1 MRVRSLLGF
10 AASIVVVSAVPAGP
24 ATATVPRALEAMTVV
39 DKGPVGW
46 DVYRRWDLMAAMR
59 PGSQARQFSSFDRA
73 GGNDDGFNGTYSCLR
88 TSDTGG
94 CVIAERSGPGQ
105 LESMWFTRDFGSM
118 VKTGRIKVELDGV
131 AVLDAPLQDVVD
143 GKLGAPFVWPLVGN
157 GDDTAGGSVIKVP
170 MPYRQS
176 MRVTTQSNPFFFHVA
191 YREFADADGV
201 RTFDPRDPAQD
212 VIDRLRAYGLRDP
225 KLPVGTAVAA
235 QSTSTVAG
243 TWSVVLSG
251 SGWINQLR
259 VKIPQVVASPRVG
272 DDGRAFGAG
281 GSSSFQVAV
290 DPRNQG
296 VRITRRLDPQIGLQ
310 KARLLVDGQ
319 QVGMWDS
326 GPAKPAGQWA
336 DQSIEV
342 PAALTAGRSILNVR
356 NEFVSSSLD
365 VNEFRYDVHSK
376 VSGDWRRT
384 DVMDMGPG
392 HPGAE
397 KAHSYVITA
406 PNWQGY
412 RVFRYPVDPA
422 ELSRSDAVLAGARL
436 RITFDGQTTVDAPI
450 GEFFG
455 SGLGE
460 YDTRTL
466 MSAMDTAPDGWYTSW
481 WPMPFA
487 DSATVSVVN
496 ESGVPINDLS
506 LEVGFGHDSSVPAGL
521 TTGSLGYFHA
531 THQPLAHTVNGQDWT
546 FLETTGQG
554 VFYGVTH
561 TMRGDI
567 PSGNRRNYLEGDER
581 VYVDGARSPVM
592 HGTGT
597 EDFYESGWYFRDGT
611 TYTMPLAGNPAY
623 ELDTDGCRYDC
634 TGAYR
639 LMLGE
644 AVSFSSSLR
653 FDIEHGPVNDAPAN
667 YSSTAYWYG
676 RPGAILAETDLVDA
690 ADDVNRAAHAYV
702 AGGETRGS
710 LQSTFEGRDDK
721 LTVSHGVAGAT
732 GPIQFTVAT
741 APGNAGVRLLRMSD
755 QNSPYQRAAVFV
767 DGTPAG
773 EWLQPLGNQRSRWLE
788 DTFELPESLTIGKSA
803 LSIRIVPAG
812 GSPPW
817 SAAQY
822 RVLTRTAG

>member
-10 AASIVVVSAVPAGP
+10 AATIVLLSAVPGGMA
-24 ATATVPRALEAMTVV
+24 AAVHAREAMAVDNAV

-59 PGSQARQFSSFDRA
+59 PGSQARQFSSFDRT
-73 GGNDDGFNGTYSCLR
+73 GGNNDGFDGTYSCLR
-88 TSDTGG
+88 KTDTGG
-94 CVIAERSGPGQ
+94 CVLAERSGPGQ
-105 LESMWFTRDFGSM
+105 IESMWFTRDYGVM
-118 VKTGRIKVELDGV
+118 TKTGRIKVELDGV
-131 AVLDAPLQDVVD
+131 TVLDAPLQDVVD

-157 GDDTAGGSVIKVP
+157 GDDTAGGAVIKVP
-170 MPYRQS
+170 MPYRES
-176 MRVTTQSNPFFFHVA
+176 MRITTQANPLFYHVA

-225 KLPVGTAVAA
+225 KLPVGTTAA
-235 QSTSTVAG
+235 AAPGIVAG
-243 TWSVVLSG
+243 TWAVALSG
-251 SGWINQLR
+251 SGWINQIR
-259 VKIPQVVASPRVG
+259 VKIPQVIASPRVG
-272 DDGRAFGAG
+272 DDGRAFGIG
-281 GSSSFQVAV
+281 GSSSFRVAV
-290 DPRNQG
+290 DPHNEG
-296 VRITRRLDPQIGLQ
+296 VRITRRLDPQIGQ
-310 KARLLVDGQ
+310 QQARLLVDGQ
-319 QVGMWDS
+319 PAGMWDS
-326 GPAKPAGQWA
+326 GPALPAGRWA
-336 DQSIEV
+336 NQSIEI
-342 PAALTAGRSILNVR
+342 PAALTAGKSFLNVR

-365 VNEFRYDVHSK
+365 FNEFRYDIHSR
-376 VSGDWRRT
+376 VAGDWRRS
-384 DVMDMGPG
+384 DVVDIGPG
-392 HPGAE
+392 HPGSE
-397 KAHSYVITA
+397 KAHDYAITNL
-406 PNWQGY
+406 NWQGY
-412 RVFRYPVDPA
+412 RVFRYPVDA
-422 ELSRSDAVLAGARL
+422 GELSRSDAVLAGAKL
-436 RITFDGQTTVDAPI
+436 RITFDGQTTVDAPV

-466 MSAMDTAPDGWYTSW
+466 MSAMDTAPDGWYISW

-487 DSATVSVVN
+487 DSVNVSVVN
-496 ESGVPINDLS
+496 ESGVPISDVS
-506 LEVGFGHDSSVPAGL
+506 LEVGFSHDSSVVSGL
-521 TTGSLGYFHA
+521 DTGSLGYFHA
-531 THQPLAHTVNGQDWT
+531 THKPLAHTVNGQDWT

-611 TYTMPLAGNPAY
+611 TYTMPLAGNPGY
-623 ELDTDGCRYDC
+623 ELDADGCPFDC

-644 AVSFSSSLR
+644 AVSFSSALS
-653 FDIEHGPVNDAPAN
+653 FSIEHGPANDAPAN

-676 RPGAILAETDLVDA
+676 RPGAVLSETDLVDVASEASRSAHGYTA
-690 ADDVNRAAHAYV
+690 A
-702 AGGETRGS
+702 GESRGT

-721 LTVSHGVAGAT
+721 IAVSHGVAGTT
-732 GPIQFTVAT
+732 GTIEFTVAT
-741 APGNAGVRLLRMSD
+741 TPGNAGVRLLRMSD
-755 QNSPYQRAAVFV
+755 QNVGYQRATVFV

-773 EWLQPLGNQRSRWLE
+773 EWLQPLANQHSRWLE
-788 DTFELPESLTIGKSA
+788 DTFELPAALTTGKSTV
-803 LSIRIVPAG
+803 SIRIVPTPGA
-812 GSPPW
+812 PAW

-822 RVLTRTAG
+822 RVLTRR

>member
-1 MRVRSLLGF
+1 MRIRSLLGF
-10 AASIVVVSAVPAGP
+10 AASIVLLGAVPAG
-24 ATATVPRALEAMTVV
+24 TAGAEEAMAVV

-59 PGSQARQFSSFDRA
+59 PGSQARQFSSFDRT
-73 GGNDDGFNGTYSCLR
+73 GGNNDGFDGTYSCLR
-88 TSDTGG
+88 KTDTGG

-105 LESMWFTRDFGSM
+105 IESMWFTRDYGVM
-118 VKTGRIKVELDGV
+118 TKTGRIKVELDGV
-131 AVLDAPLQDVVD
+131 TVLDAPLQDVVD

-170 MPYRQS
+170 MPYRES
-176 MRVTTQSNPFFFHVA
+176 MRVTTQANPLFYHVA

-225 KLPVGTAVAA
+225 KLPVGPGVAADQA
-235 QSTSTVAG
+235 QSTSIVQG
-243 TWSVVLSG
+243 NWSVVLSG
-251 SGWINQLR
+251 SGWINQIR

-272 DDGRAFGAG
+272 DDGRAFGVG
-281 GSSSFQVAV
+281 GSSSFRVAI

-319 QVGMWDS
+319 LAGTWDS
-326 GPAKPAGQWA
+326 GPAQPAGRWA
-336 DQSIEV
+336 NQAIEI
-342 PAALTAGRSILNVR
+342 PAALTTGKSSVLVR
-356 NEFVSSSLD
+356 NEFISSSLD
-365 VNEFRYDVHSK
+365 FNEFRYDIHSR
-376 VSGDWRRT
+376 VAGDWRRT
-384 DVMDMGPG
+384 DVVDIGPG
-392 HPGAE
+392 HPGNE
-397 KAHSYVITA
+397 KAHGYAITNL
-406 PNWQGY
+406 NWQGN
-412 RVFRYPVDPA
+412 RVFRYPVDPG

-487 DSATVSVVN
+487 DSVTVAVVN

-506 LEVGFGHDSSVPAGL
+506 LEVGFAHDSSVVSGL
-521 TTGSLGYFHA
+521 DTGSLGYFHA
-531 THQPLAHTVNGQDWT
+531 THRPLAHTVNGQDWT

-554 VFYGVTH
+554 VLYGVTH

-581 VYVDGARSPVM
+581 VYVDGARSPLM

-623 ELDTDGCRYDC
+623 ELDADGCPFDC

-644 AVSFSSSLR
+644 ALSFSSALS
-653 FDIEHGPVNDAPAN
+653 FSIEHGPANDAPAN

-676 RPGAILAETDLVDA
+676 RPGPMLAETDLVDVA
-690 ADDVNRAAHAYV
+690 SDASRSAHGYV
-702 AGGETRGS
+702 AAGETRGT

-721 LTVSHGVAGAT
+721 IAVAHGVAGAT
-732 GPIQFTVAT
+732 GPVTFTIAT
-741 APGNAGVRLLRMSD
+741 SAANTGIRLLRMSD
-755 QNSPYQRAAVFV
+755 QNAGYQRASVSV
-767 DGTPAG
+767 DGTLVG
-773 EWLQPLGNQRSRWLE
+773 DWLQPLANQRSRWLE
-788 DTFELPESLTIGKSA
+788 DTFELPAALTAGKSTV
-803 LSIRIVPAG
+803 SIRIVPAA
-812 GSPPW
+812 GSPAW

-822 RVLTRTAG
+822 RILTRTGG

>member
-1 MRVRSLLGF
+1 MRIRSLLGF
-10 AASIVVVSAVPAGP
+10 AASIVLLGAVPGGA
-24 ATATVPRALEAMTVV
+24 AAAEEAMAVV

-59 PGSQARQFSSFDRA
+59 PGSQARQFSSFDRT
-73 GGNDDGFNGTYSCLR
+73 GGNNDGFDGTYSCLR

-105 LESMWFTRDFGSM
+105 IESMWFTRDYGVM
-118 VKTGRIKVELDGV
+118 TKTGRIKVELDGV
-131 AVLDAPLQDVVD
+131 VVLDAPLQDVVD

-176 MRVTTQSNPFFFHVA
+176 MRITTQANPLFYHVA

-201 RTFDPRDPAQD
+201 RTFDPSDQAQD

-225 KLPVGTAVAA
+225 KLPPASAVAA
-235 QSTSTVAG
+235 QQAATTVAG
-243 TWSVVLSG
+243 SWAVSLSG
-251 SGWINQLR
+251 SGWINQIR
-259 VKIPQVVASPRVG
+259 VKIPSVVASPRVG
-272 DDGRAFGAG
+272 DDGRAFGVG
-281 GSSSFQVAV
+281 GSSVFRVAV

-296 VRITRRLDPQIGLQ
+296 VRITRRLDPQIGQQ

-319 QVGMWDS
+319 LAGTWDS
-326 GPAKPAGQWA
+326 GPAVPAGRWA
-336 DQSIEV
+336 NQSIEI
-342 PAALTAGRSILNVR
+342 PAALTSGKSVLNLR
-356 NEFVSSSLD
+356 NEFISSSLD
-365 VNEFRYDVHSK
+365 INEFRYDIHSR

-384 DVMDMGPG
+384 DVMDIGPG

-397 KAHSYVITA
+397 KAHGYAITNL
-406 PNWQGY
+406 NWQGY
-412 RVFRYPVDPA
+412 RVFRYPVDA
-422 ELSRSDAVLAGARL
+422 GELSRSDAVLSGARL
-436 RITFDGQTTVDAPI
+436 RVTFDGQTTVDAPI

-487 DSATVSVVN
+487 DSATVAVVN
-496 ESGVPINDLS
+496 DSGVPIDDVN
-506 LEVGFGHDSSVPAGL
+506 LEVGFAHDSSVVSGL
-521 TTGSLGYFHA
+521 DQGSLGYFHA
-531 THQPLAHTVNGQDWT
+531 THRPLAHTVNGQDWT

-611 TYTMPLAGNPAY
+611 TYTMPLAGNPGY
-623 ELDTDGCRYDC
+623 ELDADGCPFDC

-644 AVSFSSSLR
+644 AVSFSSSLS
-653 FDIEHGPVNDAPAN
+653 FSIEHGPANDAPAN

-676 RPGAILAETDLVDA
+676 RPGATLAETDLVDVSSDA
-690 ADDVNRAAHAYV
+690 SRSSHGYV
-702 AGGETRGS
+702 ATGETRGS

-721 LTVSHGVAGAT
+721 TAVSRGVATAT
-732 GPIQFTVAT
+732 GPIQFTVST
-741 APGNAGVRLLRMSD
+741 TPGNDGVRLLRMSD
-755 QNSPYQRAAVFV
+755 QNTGYQRATVFV
-767 DGTPAG
+767 DGTAVG
-773 EWLQPLGNQRSRWLE
+773 EWLQPLRNQRSRWLE
-788 DTFELPESLTIGKSA
+788 DTFELPSSATAGKSRVTV
-803 LSIRIVPAG
+803 RIVPSP
-812 GSPPW
+812 GSAPW
-817 SAAQY
+817 SGAQY
-822 RVLTRTAG
+822 RALSRG